1 MWSVAPNAIIGL
13 LVIVT
18 LAFTSGDVQQLMA
31 TPTGEPFIQIFYDV
45 TQSKAAATV
54 MASIVVILL
63 CSCCFSEVA
72 TSSRQLWSFARDR
85 GFPASSWLSHVCNHH
100 DLRCTEP
107 ETLTIDQVQPGW
119 NIPVRAVMV
128 SFVVVSALACINL
141 GSTTALRSIS
151 SLGAVAILSSYLV
164 VIGCLIWRRLYGAPL
179 PPRRWSLGKAG
190 LAINIVAVCFILPL
204 WFFAFWPTATPVTAE
219 TMNWASVI
227 FMGVLS
233 IAVVYYLAKGRRE
246 YDGPVAL
253 IKRDE

>member
-1 MWSVAPNAIIGL
+1 MIL
-13 LVIVT
+13 CC
-18 LAFTSGDVQQLMA
+18 
-31 TPTGEPFIQIFYDV
+31 TG
-45 TQSKAAATV
+45 
-54 MASIVVILL
+54 
-63 CSCCFSEVA
+63 
-72 TSSRQLWSFARDR
+72 
-85 GFPASSWLSHVCNHH
+85 
-100 DLRCTEP
+100 P
-107 ETLTIDQVQPGW
+107 ETLTIKQVQPGW

-233 IAVVYYLAKGRRE
+233 IAVVYYLAKGRQE

>member
-1 MWSVAPNAIIGL
+1 MVSRPLHGSHTYAISTI
-13 LVIVT
+13 
-18 LAFTSGDVQQLMA
+18 SQ
-31 TPTGEPFIQIFYDV
+31 
-45 TQSKAAATV
+45 
-54 MASIVVILL
+54 
-63 CSCCFSEVA
+63 
-72 TSSRQLWSFARDR
+72 
-85 GFPASSWLSHVCNHH
+85 
-100 DLRCTEP
+100 
-107 ETLTIDQVQPGW
+107 ETLLQSLTINQVQAGW

-151 SLGAVAILSSYLV
+151 SLGAVTILSSYLV

-179 PPRRWSLGKAG
+179 PPRRWSLGRAG
-190 LAINIVAVCFILPL
+190 LAINIVAVLFILPL

>member
-1 MWSVAPNAIIGL
+1 
-13 LVIVT
+13 
-18 LAFTSGDVQQLMA
+18 
-31 TPTGEPFIQIFYDV
+31 
-45 TQSKAAATV
+45 
-54 MASIVVILL
+54 
-63 CSCCFSEVA
+63 
-72 TSSRQLWSFARDR
+72 
-85 GFPASSWLSHVCNHH
+85 
-100 DLRCTEP
+100 
-107 ETLTIDQVQPGW
+107 
-119 NIPVRAVMV
+119 VRAVLV
-128 SFVVVSALACINL
+128 SFVVVSALACINI

-179 PPRRWSLGKAG
+179 PPRRWSLGRFG
-190 LAINIVAVCFILPL
+190 LVINIVAVCFILPL

-253 IKRDE
+253 IKREE